1 MNRSRKWRALPA
13 KKRRKY
19 CRAKLG
25 SYNASARDRGPHIV
39 SKPTQTLI
47 AADVYAKLRHVAAQ
61 MMRRERR
68 SHTLQATAVV
78 HEAYIRLARQACF
91 DTLDEAHFLSL
102 AAATIRRV
110 LLDHARRSAA
120 QRRGARLQRTH
131 FVEALQPA
139 AEPEFDPLIFEE
151 ALSRLE
157 RRDALKAQIV
167 QLRFFVGLPME
178 EIAHAL
184 RVSERTVAHEWEF
197 ARAWLRQE
205 LSYEHESD
213 PASGGLH

>member
-1 MNRSRKWRALPA
+1 MESAGCKKTKKLLRRQAERGTMRSRGKEL
-13 KKRRKY
+13 
-19 CRAKLG
+19 
-25 SYNASARDRGPHIV
+25 HIV
-39 SKPTQTLI
+39 SHPPQTLM

-78 HEAYIRLARQACF
+78 HEAYLRLARQACF
-91 DTLDEAHFLSL
+91 GAVDGAHFLSL

-120 QRRGARLQRTH
+120 QRRGARLQRTR
-131 FVEALQPA
+131 FAEALQPA
-139 AEPEFDPLIFEE
+139 PEPEFDPLIFEE

-167 QLRFFVGLPME
+167 QLRFFVGLPMQ

-197 ARAWLRQE
+197 ARAWLRRE
-205 LSYEHESD
+205 LSHEHESD
-213 PASGGLH
+213 PTSGGLR